1 MDKLVNLHAHAMERL
16 VERVATEAEVLL
28 TVQSGKR
35 FPVKYGGNV
44 KVLGVKFPG
53 GHKGKPLTND

>member
-1 MDKLVNLHAHAMERL
+1 MERL